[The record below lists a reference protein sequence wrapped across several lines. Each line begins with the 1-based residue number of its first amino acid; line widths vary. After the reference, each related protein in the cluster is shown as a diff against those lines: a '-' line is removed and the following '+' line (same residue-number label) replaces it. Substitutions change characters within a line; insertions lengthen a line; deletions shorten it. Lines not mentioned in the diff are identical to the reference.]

1 MTTAKYPH
9 FADLHN
15 NDLLSDI
22 KICSGD
28 IEIAAHKVILM
39 GASKVFYTAF
49 TSQIP
54 LTDPNK
60 YVIEGHSE
68 AVIRM
73 MLDHIYERTF
83 RLDSTVPMAEQIE
96 NLLDVFFIAN
106 EYEVL
111 FLGNEIA
118 TIVADHLQNSI
129 YNDLDDF

>member
-1 MTTAKYPH
+1 MARIMTTAKYPH
-9 FADLHN
+9 FADLRN

-22 KICSGD
+22 RICSGD
-28 IEIAAHKVILM
+28 MEIAAHKVILK

-54 LTDPNK
+54 
-60 YVIEGHSE
+60 Y
-68 AVIRM
+68 M
-73 MLDHIYERTF
+73 
-83 RLDSTVPMAEQIE
+83 PMAEQIE
-96 NLLDVFFIAN
+96 NLLDVFYIAN

-129 YNDLDDF
+129 YNDLDDSFLW